1 LRADWQK
8 IGAIAGKARDR
19 ALRFMAWRG
28 RFPTRF
34 RHSALNRE
42 PRQTA
47 VAHRVKAQ
55 PIRRQWPRQASTSTN

>member
-19 ALRFMAWRG
+19 ALRVMAWRG

-47 VAHRVKAQ
+47 VAHRVKARLSEGNAPGRPQ
-55 PIRRQWPRQASTSTN
+55 RQQL